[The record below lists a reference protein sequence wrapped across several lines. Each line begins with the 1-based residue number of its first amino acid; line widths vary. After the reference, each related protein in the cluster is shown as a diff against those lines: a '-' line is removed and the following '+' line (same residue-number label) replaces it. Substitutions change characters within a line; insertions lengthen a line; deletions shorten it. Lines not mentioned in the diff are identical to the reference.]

1 MMRISSA
8 YFVNDAG
15 GGCSNAEGRETFD
28 LTTQKCR
35 FMGKEV
41 REISRVFAPAV
52 LRVSRTSLP
61 TNLHSLVLLDLDRR
75 ADNFLRHI
83 ESLKRVCPRL
93 RELARGQRQP
103 SRGITQ
109 PRTHLFE
116 GLCTNLCYR
125 MLCECEHFCSPAAA
139 NRPTSKLS
147 LVRPSSNRE
156 HNR

>member
-15 GGCSNAEGRETFD
+15 GGCSNAEGRETFN

-61 TNLHSLVLLDLDRR
+61 SNLHSLVLLDLDRR
-75 ADNFLRHI
+75 ADNFLRHK

-93 RELARGQRQP
+93 RELARARGSP
-103 SRGITQ
+103 HAGSR
-109 PRTHLFE
+109 
-116 GLCTNLCYR
+116 NLGHTFLR
-125 MLCECEHFCSPAAA
+125 DSVQIFAIECSASA
-139 NRPTSKLS
+139 NTSAVLLLQTDRPLS
-147 LVRPSSNRE
+147 
-156 HNR
+156 